1 VFRLTLF
8 AAALTLAAC
17 SSQAQDRPTPGLIS
31 DGIAQWRGIEYAT
44 AERWKLPEL
53 NPDWTDS
60 DMQNFG
66 PACPQDGQAVM
77 VEDCLF
83 LNVFAP
89 EENISDLPVMVW
101 IHGGGLRAG
110 QGGDGPKNFTH
121 DDVLVVTFNYRL
133 AKLGFMDWP
142 GWDEDDPRNF
152 GQADMVAALKWV
164 QENIAK
170 FGGDPDNVTLAGHS
184 AGGMGVQLM
193 MVDPRAEGL
202 FDRAWSHAGYG
213 AWPFPKATNPSDE
226 ERAVIKYGPLRT
238 EATAA
243 ELVAQTPYFQLPY
256 IDTPFLRE
264 QPIRLFWDG
273 FSHDV
278 PYVAGVNSMDGAGT
292 LQGAGYTPDAF
303 LAMVD
308 SPELRK
314 VYAADFAVSDR
325 QAAERIFGDLR
336 YLRSSVLTVNAKRGQ
351 LFYYD
356 GRDPGAP
363 GAYHGAQYGQL
374 FGTGEFAMK
383 RAMISFI
390 KTGETGWDDFIT
402 LPNGR
407 QAGAIAVFS
416 PELSLV
422 NGNVLFPKLKVLAE
436 AVKTIK

>member
-1 VFRLTLF
+1 M
-8 AAALTLAAC
+8 
-17 SSQAQDRPTPGLIS
+17 PGLIS

-53 NPDWTDS
+53 NPDWTAS

-121 DDVLVVTFNYRL
+121 DGVLVVTFNYRL
-133 AKLGFMDWP
+133 GKLGFMDWP

-193 MVDPRAEGL
+193 MIDPRAEGL

-213 AWPFPKATNPSDE
+213 NWPFPKAYNPSDE
-226 ERAVIKYGPLRT
+226 ERTRIRYGALRT
-238 EATAA
+238 EASAA
-243 ELVAQTPYFQLPY
+243 QIVSETPYYHLPY
-256 IDTPFLRE
+256 VEAPFLKSR
-264 QPIRLFWDG
+264 PAHAFN
-273 FSHDV
+273 HDAFQRV
-278 PYVAGVNSMDGAGT
+278 PYVAGANSYDGAGT
-292 LQGAGYTPDAF
+292 MQGAGYTVERF
-303 LAMVD
+303 LALVD
-308 SPELRK
+308 SPEIRAA
-314 VYAADFAVSDR
+314 YAGDFAVSDE
-325 QAAERIFGDLR
+325 QAAQRIFGDLR
-336 YLRSSVLTVNAKRGQ
+336 YFRSSVWTAFYANGWT
-351 LFYYD
+351 FYYD
-356 GRDPGAP
+356 AREGNAP
-363 GAYHGAQYGQL
+363 GAYHGQQL
-374 FGTGEFAMK
+374 NDMFAGK
-383 RAMISFI
+383 PSPFRAAFVRFA
-390 KTGETGWDDFIT
+390 KTGDPGWPKLQD
-402 LPNGR
+402 NG
-407 QAGAIAVFS
+407 IATFS
-416 PELSLV
+416 PELGEISS
-422 NGNVLFPKLKVLAE
+422 AE
-436 AVKTIK
+436 FKARMEALSAVFDDRSMQTTP